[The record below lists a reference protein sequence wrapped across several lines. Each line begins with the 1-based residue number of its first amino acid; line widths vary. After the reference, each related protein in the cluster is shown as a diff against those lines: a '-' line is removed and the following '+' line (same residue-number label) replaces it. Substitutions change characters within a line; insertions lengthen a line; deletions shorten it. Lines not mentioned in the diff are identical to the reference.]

1 MAIKY
6 IANAFDDIHNVKSV
20 YREIAIL
27 RQLTAMDDNIFTVK
41 LLDVII
47 PEAKDDDDSLGVFLV
62 MSHVNQDL
70 SQIFSNNKKISFD
83 MEHAKIILYNLLCAV
98 NFLHSANILHRDL
111 KPSNVLL
118 TDQCSVKICD
128 FGLARTLPEE
138 MQSDYNI
145 SYKFSVNQQGKEFS
159 RKNKFERT

>member
-1 MAIKY
+1 VAIKY

-27 RQLTAMDDNIFTVK
+27 RQLSAMDDNIFTVK

>member
-27 RQLTAMDDNIFTVK
+27 RQLSAMDDNIFTVK

-138 MQSDYNI
+138 M
-145 SYKFSVNQQGKEFS
+145 
-159 RKNKFERT
+159 

>member
-6 IANAFDDIHNVKSV
+6 IADAFDDIHNVKSV

>member
-27 RQLTAMDDNIFTVK
+27 RQLSAMDDNIFTVK

-47 PEAKDDDDSLGVFLV
+47 PDAKDDDDSLGVFLV

-128 FGLARTLPEE
+128 FGLARTLPKE

-145 SYKFSVNQQGKEFS
+145 SYKFPVNQQGKEFS

>member
-27 RQLTAMDDNIFTVK
+27 RQLSAMDDNIFTVK

>member
-1 MAIKY
+1 VAIKY

-27 RQLTAMDDNIFTVK
+27 RQLTAMEDNIFTVK

>member
-1 MAIKY
+1 M
-6 IANAFDDIHNVKSV
+6 
-20 YREIAIL
+20 
-27 RQLTAMDDNIFTVK
+27 
-41 LLDVII
+41 
-47 PEAKDDDDSLGVFLV
+47 GVFLV

-70 SQIFSNNKKISFD
+70 SQIFHENMKISFD
-83 MEHAKIILYNLLCAV
+83 MDHAKIILYNLLCAV

-138 MQSDYNI
+138 MQTEYNLI
-145 SYKFSVNQQGKEFS
+145 NKFSENKQKFE
-159 RKNKFERT
+159 RKNKFERA

>member
-1 MAIKY
+1 
-6 IANAFDDIHNVKSV
+6 
-20 YREIAIL
+20 
-27 RQLTAMDDNIFTVK
+27 MDDNIFTVK

>member
-1 MAIKY
+1 
-6 IANAFDDIHNVKSV
+6 
-20 YREIAIL
+20 
-27 RQLTAMDDNIFTVK
+27 MDDNIFTVK

-159 RKNKFERT
+159 RKNKFERTLIANELSTKRQNKKK

>member
-1 MAIKY
+1 M
-6 IANAFDDIHNVKSV
+6 
-20 YREIAIL
+20 E
-27 RQLTAMDDNIFTVK
+27 DNIFTVK

-47 PEAKDDDDSLGVFLV
+47 PKPSEEEESSDKRNPCGIFLV

-70 SQIFSNNKKISFD
+70 AQIFNENKSISFD
-83 MEHAKIILYNLLCAV
+83 MDHAKIILYNLLCAV
-98 NFLHSANILHRDL
+98 NFLHTANIVHRDL

-138 MQSDYNI
+138 LRDL
-145 SYKFSVNQQGKEFS
+145 QQVGLKI
-159 RKNKFERT
+159 FED